1 MANPPIAIDEPEPD
15 IRGFTHLAHDN
26 TNGRPVD
33 APDSPAP
40 PAQHHP
46 EPANLADEK
55 TEHVHV
61 LEHADLSQPNLQRHD
76 FATHGANVK
85 RVPEGGNNPN
95 SSVDTFEPHHG
106 DDGEAAVK
114 WEDPTYWQSFKN
126 MMRGVPILWITPA
139 LVPVAWGLHFSHQ
152 NPVAVFVVSL
162 LAIVP
167 LAGGLGF
174 ATEELAI
181 RCGDSWGGLLNA
193 TFGNAVELLVAIL
206 ALVKGDID
214 IVQASMAGSILSNIL
229 LVLGMSYFAGG
240 LRFHEQVYGVV
251 GAQTM
256 ISLLGLSVFA
266 ILLPEAYHLAWPSTS
281 TARSSAASADIPEEQ
296 MAIILSMS
304 RGLSFILLACYAA
317 YLMFTLWTHAYLF
330 KLRDEIAVHT
340 LPTPSHQRVFPRPQW
355 VPSLH
360 TVMSRDTDVK
370 SQASSDDSHMHNLS
384 VPTVELNGVAQPV
397 GAHRGSGSSS
407 PGVQSPSILANN
419 QQAPPELDIGRARA
433 YSSASAT
440 RTSPSL
446 RFRETTHPLSTA
458 TTIDTL
464 DVEAQTHHRV
474 EAGLPENPRTKAVF
488 AFAMLVTFTGLAG
501 LTAECLVD
509 SIDGLT
515 EATSVSREFVGLI
528 LLPVIG
534 NAVEHI
540 TAVTVSLKDRL
551 NLSMSIAVGS
561 SIQVSLGIL
570 PLLVLIGW
578 MIGQPMSLLFDTY
591 ETIVLVIAII
601 LVNFAIAD
609 GRSQYLEGFVLMM
622 AYVCIALVT
631 WFYDPVH

>member
-1 MANPPIAIDEPEPD
+1 MANPPVTIDEPEPD
-15 IRGFTHLAHDN
+15 IRGLSHLSIDN
-26 TNGRPVD
+26 SNGRPVIAHD
-33 APDSPAP
+33 LPTPF
-40 PAQHHP
+40 AQHQID
-46 EPANLADEK
+46 PADLDEK
-55 TEHVHV
+55 TEHVNV
-61 LEHADLSQPNLQRHD
+61 YEHADLSQPNLQRHD
-76 FATHGANVK
+76 FATHDANVK

-95 SSVDTFEPHHG
+95 ASVDTLEPHHG
-106 DDGEAAVK
+106 DDGEAAMK

-181 RCGDSWGGLLNA
+181 RCGDTWGGLLNA

-281 TARSSAASADIPEEQ
+281 TARSSAQSAEIPPEQ
-296 MAIILSMS
+296 MKIILAMS

-317 YLMFTLWTHAYLF
+317 YLLFTLWTHAYLF
-330 KLRDEIAVHT
+330 KQRDEVAVHS

-360 TVMSRDTDVK
+360 TVISRDTDNK
-370 SQASSDDSHMHNLS
+370 SQASSDDSHMQTLS
-384 VPTVELNGVAQPV
+384 VPTVELNGLAQPA
-397 GAHRGSGSSS
+397 GAHRNSGSSS
-407 PGVQSPSILANN
+407 PGVQSPSILANS
-419 QQAPPELDIGRARA
+419 QQTPPELDIGRPRA

-464 DVEAQTHHRV
+464 DIEAQHHRV
-474 EAGLPENPRTKAVF
+474 EAGLPENPRTKAIF
-488 AFAMLVTFTGLAG
+488 AFGMLITFTGLAG

-515 EATSVSREFVGLI
+515 ESTNVSREFVGLI

-631 WFYDPVH
+631 WFYDPIH